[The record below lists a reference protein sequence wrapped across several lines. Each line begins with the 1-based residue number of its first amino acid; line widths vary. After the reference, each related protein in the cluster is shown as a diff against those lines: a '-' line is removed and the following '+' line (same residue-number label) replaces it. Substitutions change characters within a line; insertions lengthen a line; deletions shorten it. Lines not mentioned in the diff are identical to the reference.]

1 MNKNALKEPVLKQA
15 VAKNPGLLV
24 PIQQLQAAK
33 TNAATAGPFYAN
45 LNEAA
50 QYIQVAMQQIY
61 AGRDI
66 TAALAEAQRKTDQA
80 IQATNAV
87 DYELLNFDHIGQ

>member
-1 MNKNALKEPVLKQA
+1 
-15 VAKNPGLLV
+15 
-24 PIQQLQAAK
+24 
-33 TNAATAGPFYAN
+33 
-45 LNEAA
+45 
-50 QYIQVAMQQIY
+50 MQQIY